1 MNKRRVVIT
10 GLGALAPN
18 GNSVSD
24 YWDSLISGRSGIN
37 HITSF
42 DTENLNVKIAGEL
55 SNFNPEDHFD
65 RKEIR
70 KLDPF
75 TIYHLVSSKEAISNS
90 GLNEDKLD
98 LNRVGVMIG
107 SGVGGIQTL
116 EDQHGTYSSR
126 GQRRVSPFFVPRM
139 IANIAAGNLAIKY
152 GFKGPNQTIISACAS
167 GTDAIGLASRV
178 IQYGDADVMI
188 TGGTEASI
196 TGLTISGF
204 ANIKALSTQNE
215 NPKTA
220 SKPFDAM
227 RDGFV
232 LGEGSASIVLEELS
246 HAKKRNANILAE
258 LVGYGSTDDAFH
270 ITQPSAGGEGAIRAM
285 KNAISDANLS
295 IENIDYINAH
305 GTSTPFNDKTESA
318 AISSLFGSHAKK
330 LKVSSTKS
338 MIGHALGASGALEAV
353 ACILALQ
360 NNILPPT
367 INYKNPDPECEL
379 DYVPNNSQEFET
391 NVAMSNSFGFGGHNG
406 VILMKKWDGEKN

>member
-18 GNSVSD
+18 GNSVSQ
-24 YWDSLISGRSGIN
+24 YWGSLISGKSGIGY
-37 HITSF
+37 ITAF
-42 DTENLNVKIAGEL
+42 DTENLSVKIAGEL
-55 SNFNPEDHFD
+55 SDFDAQDHFD
-65 RKEIR
+65 RKELR

-75 TIYHLVSSKEAISNS
+75 TVYHMVSSSEAIMQAELTQNV
-90 GLNEDKLD
+90 DMD
-98 LNRVGVMIG
+98 RVGVIIG

-116 EDQHGTYSSR
+116 EDQCNIYSSR

-167 GTDAIGLASRV
+167 GTDAIGLAART

-204 ANIKALSTQNE
+204 ANIKALSTRNE
-215 NPKTA
+215 DPESA
-220 SKPFDAM
+220 SRPFDAE

-246 HAKKRNANILAE
+246 HAEKRGASILAE

-270 ITQPSAGGEGAIRAM
+270 ITQPSEGGKGAIKAM
-285 KNAISDANLS
+285 QNALDDANLS
-295 IENIDYINAH
+295 VNDIDYINAH

-318 AISSLFGSHAKK
+318 AIASLFGDHTKK

-338 MIGHALGASGALEAV
+338 MVGHALGASGALEAI
-353 ACILALQ
+353 ACIQAIQ
-360 NNILPPT
+360 NDMLPPT
-367 INYKNPDPECEL
+367 INYTNPDPECTL
-379 DYVPNNSQEFET
+379 DYVPNNSQEST
-391 NVAMSNSFGFGGHNG
+391 INAAMSNSFGFGGHNG
-406 VILMKKWDGEKN
+406 VIVIKKWGED